1 MPPALTQSMPGEGMG
16 GWYGCRKNLKF
27 TVAFDAVWCNLGP
40 LLLIK
45 KCDKIVP

>member
-16 GWYGCRKNLKF
+16 GWYGCRKILKF

-40 LLLIK
+40 LLLILGVIR
-45 KCDKIVP
+45 D